1 MGNLNRESSMA
12 LTEKAGMGTATAQR
26 NELLS
31 TLKND
36 IDAGNNISQE
46 GLTGVLLSSLRD
58 KSAAAAD
65 VELQSVASELA
76 RMLTAENPATLKKI
90 LVDLEGG
97 GNILDILKNV
107 RFNNVLPGLVNQ
119 LTKPGFIGN
128 QSGNLSGQID
138 PNFLQDFLNDDQRA
152 ITQ

>member
-31 TLKND
+31 TLK
-36 IDAGNNISQE
+36 
-46 GLTGVLLSSLRD
+46 
-58 KSAAAAD
+58 
-65 VELQSVASELA
+65 
-76 RMLTAENPATLKKI
+76 KI
-90 LVDLEGG
+90 MVDLEGG

-128 QSGNLSGQID
+128 QSGNLSGQLD

-152 ITQ
+152 IAQ

>member
-1 MGNLNRESSMA
+1 MA

>member
-1 MGNLNRESSMA
+1 MA

-65 VELQSVASELA
+65 VELQSVASQLA

>member
-1 MGNLNRESSMA
+1 MA

-138 PNFLQDFLNDDQRA
+138 PNFSQDFLNDDQRA